1 MSEENKYK
9 SDYLSL
15 QFYSIGGKWG
25 YAILRLKDSSGVE
38 KVRLAKCKKLDEF
51 PSSKKYEWTEVPVVH
66 VKDLSQV
73 QKINFKPTD
82 NFANLAK
89 KIEEELAIVAENT
102 IKKDAA
108 EDQTT
113 EQKESQE
120 DG

>member
-1 MSEENKYK
+1 MSEDNKYK

-25 YAILRLKDSSGVE
+25 YAIMRLKDSSSVE

-51 PSSKKYEWTEVPVVH
+51 PSTKKYEWTEVPVVH

-89 KIEEELAIVAENT
+89 KIEEELAIVAETNKKNAT
-102 IKKDAA
+102 EETTKEIKGSA
-108 EDQTT
+108 E
-113 EQKESQE
+113 E
-120 DG
+120 G

>member
-1 MSEENKYK
+1 MSDDNKYK

-25 YAILRLKDSSGVE
+25 YAILRLKDSSNVE

-51 PSSKKYEWTEVPVVH
+51 PPSKKYEWTEVPVVH

-89 KIEEELAIVAENT
+89 KIEEELDIVAENAS
-102 IKKDAA
+102 KKEA
-108 EDQTT
+108 ED
-113 EQKESQE
+113 EQKKETKESDE
-120 DG
+120 ES